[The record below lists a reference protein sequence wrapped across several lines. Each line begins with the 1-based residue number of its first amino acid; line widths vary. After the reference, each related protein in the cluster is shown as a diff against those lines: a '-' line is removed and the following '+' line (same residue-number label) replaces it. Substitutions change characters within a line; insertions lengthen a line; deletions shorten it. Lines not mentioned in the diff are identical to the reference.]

1 MAIQFNNP
9 EYGNIFVV
17 ADEFDELRSVSTKQI
32 REGYSAI
39 VAGDLT
45 PGDGFGGLLVWI
57 PTSTDPDNG
66 ETVIAPSDALTGRWV
81 KIAVGQTGATGAT
94 GPIGLPS
101 TVPGP
106 RGETGATGTVTP
118 EVINARDAAQL
129 FATNAA
135 TSANTANTAATNSQ
149 TQANR
154 SADFAGVAQAA
165 AANAIYPDT
174 TTALA
179 AVTTEGA
186 PFLIQGGP
194 NNAYATLYRRV
205 GTDAVSQNLSIPS
218 AAALADLKANYS
230 AQSIKSATA
239 GGDLPNGAPIAN
251 GTWLIPPANG
261 ATVIA
266 TNADVTRKG
275 VKYVVKVAPGA
286 GVAFQVNHQ
295 HSVDI
300 GQYVYGSVIVTK
312 ASGAAYPAKSGGT
325 EYVTLGN
332 VPMNGGQQQPFA
344 DSIPEHLIQT
354 EDISANSR
362 RYVLGGQ
369 LTAVAGPLNF
379 SFIYVQNTSNSEIQV
394 SAFAVATAPSKA
406 SDIDYTDY
414 DPTQAGALD
423 VRLDA
428 VETKVGNIVEPIP
441 AGGDLPNGAPKYNGS
456 WLVPPANGSITPAT
470 DPAIL
475 SIGVKYEHRLATND
489 GSYFRID
496 LPSDVYAANGSY
508 VMGSVIVRKNTA
520 TSWSSIE
527 AAGEFLTVSCIP
539 TDNGTQNNVSVTAG
553 ATRTFEVISD
563 NIRRCKIT
571 AQLTTLSSPLDWVI
585 VYPHGF
591 PAEVWVSGF
600 AFGTSNKPI
609 IDLDYTAFDY
619 ARGAEFNTRLT
630 TVEAVVGTA
639 DPQPE
644 PLMLFPSSLPVIQ
657 GQPMPLY
664 RSRLTERN
672 TKTAYAFA
680 VIGRGSKLEAVQW
693 DDGKQ
698 LAVDGARLSGAGYIM
713 AQNATGTFRRPVNF
727 RSSPATKTGNPV
739 YKLLTIGD
747 SLSQQG
753 QTSIVEDK
761 LVAAGVPVTMLGTFK
776 DTGGSWGET
785 RASWAALTY
794 TNAQTAVNSD
804 GSGAISPVSNASN
817 YLALATPYGDP
828 NGDYGPRWG
837 FNPFIRPATGNDPV
851 ADVKNGYIFDFG
863 NYLTRF
869 NVAVPTSVDI
879 NLFMN
884 DYLRGFNVADSM
896 QSLDIMVRSIRAVS
910 SSINISFGCFGIQGD
925 TSQTGLLNFTKAVLT
940 TYGNREA
947 ERFYVLPLWEVVDPE
962 IGYTFSATAS
972 ANAYGVEP
980 VTVSDGI
987 HPPRLGAAHG
997 QWAQLR
1003 FAHHMNLIS

>member
-1 MAIQFNNP
+1 MALTINNP
-9 EYGNIFVV
+9 KYGNILVV
-17 ADEFDELRSVSTKQI
+17 ADTIAELRTVSTKQI
-32 REGYSAI
+32 QDGYSAI
-39 VAGDLT
+39 VAGDLS
-45 PGDGFGGLLVWI
+45 PGDGFGGLLVWNA
-57 PTSTDPDNG
+57 TSTAADDSR
-66 ETVIAPSDALTGRWV
+66 TVIASSDGQPGRWV

-94 GPIGLPS
+94 GAQGSPS

-106 RGETGATGTVTP
+106 QGPVGPVGTVTP
-118 EVINARDAAQL
+118 EVVNARDAAQL
-129 FATNAA
+129 AATSSA
-135 TSANTANTAATNSQ
+135 TSANTANIAATNSQ

-154 SADFAGVAQAA
+154 SADFAGAAQAA
-165 AANAIYPDT
+165 AAGAIYPDT

-186 PFLIQGGP
+186 PFLVQGGP
-194 NNAYATLYRRV
+194 NNAYATLYRNV
-205 GTDAVSQNLSIPS
+205 AGAAASQNLSIPS

-230 AQSIKSATA
+230 AQSIKAVTA
-239 GGDLPNGAPIAN
+239 GGDLPNGTPIGSGA
-251 GTWLIPPANG
+251 WLIPPATG
-261 ATVIA
+261 ATIAA
-266 TNADVTRKG
+266 TNPDVTRKG
-275 VKYVVKVAPGA
+275 VKYVVKVAPGS

-295 HSVDI
+295 HAVDI

-312 ASGAAYPAKSGGT
+312 ANGAAYPVKSGAT
-325 EYVTLGN
+325 EYLTIGN
-332 VPMNGGQQQPFA
+332 VPQNGGVQQGFA
-344 DSIPEHLIQT
+344 QSDAAAVVKV

-369 LTAVAGPLNF
+369 LTTVAGPLNF
-379 SFIYVQNTSNSEIQV
+379 SFIYVQNTTATEIQV
-394 SAFAVATAPSKA
+394 SGFAIATAPSKA

-414 DPTQAGALD
+414 DPTQTGALD

-428 VETKVGNIVEPIP
+428 VETATGNIAEPIP

-456 WLVPPANGSITPAT
+456 WLVPPASGSITPAT
-470 DPAIL
+470 NATLL
-475 SIGVKYEHRLATND
+475 SLGVEYEHHLVTND

-496 LPSDVYAANGSY
+496 LPSDVYAANGDF
-508 VMGSVIVRKNTA
+508 VMGSVILRKNTA
-520 TSWSSIE
+520 TAWSSIE
-527 AAGEFLTVSCIP
+527 AAGEFLTISCIP
-539 TDNGTQNNVSVTAG
+539 TDNATQNNVSVTAG

-563 NIRRCKIT
+563 NIRRYKIT

-585 VYPHGF
+585 VYPHAF
-591 PAEVWVSGF
+591 PAEMWVSGF
-600 AFGTSNKPI
+600 AFATSNRPI
-609 IDLDYTAFDY
+609 VDLDYTEFDY

-630 TVEAVVGTA
+630 NIEAVVGTA

-664 RSRLTERN
+664 RSRLTERG
-672 TKTAYAFA
+672 TSTAYKFA
-680 VIGRGSKLEAVQW
+680 VIGRGSRLEAVRW

-698 LAVDGARLSGAGYIM
+698 LAVDGARLSGSGYII

-727 RSSPATKTGNPV
+727 RSSPATKTGNPT

-753 QTSIVEDK
+753 QTSILEAK
-761 LVAAGVPVTMLGTFK
+761 LIAAGVPVTMLGTFK

-804 GSGAISPVSNASN
+804 GSGGISPVSSPSS
-817 YLALATPYGDP
+817 YLALATPYGGP
-828 NGDYGPRWG
+828 NDDYGPRWG
-837 FNPFIRPATGNDPV
+837 SNPFIRPATGSDPT
-851 ADVKNGYIFDFG
+851 ASVKNGYIFDFQS
-863 NYLTRF
+863 YLTRF

-884 DYLRGFNVADSM
+884 DYLRGFSVADSM
-896 QSLDIMVRSIRAVS
+896 ASLDIMVRSIRAVS
-910 SSINISFGCFGIQGD
+910 PSINISFGCFGHQAEG
-925 TSQTGLLNFTKAVLT
+925 SQTGLLTFTKAILT

-962 IGYTFSATAS
+962 IGYAFAALSG

-980 VTVSDGI
+980 VSVSDGI
-987 HPPRLGAAHG
+987 HPPRLGTAHG

-1003 FAHHMNLIS
+1003 FAHHMNLIA